1 MMRCWFN
8 WRWTHRLAWP
18 IRHVQTC
25 TDCGRTFTAL
35 VKFGSDARST
45 QPSDVIGLDLR
56 QPRSAVA
63 WPMEGSDGI

>member
-45 QPSDVIGLDLR
+45 QR
-56 QPRSAVA
+56 QPVSAVA